1 MNTVEILRAN
11 RSGLQALD
19 NQTLHPMKLDSVL
32 SLTGW
37 VRGVGSCSPYF
48 HFKSR
53 FQAQNCDLSRK
64 QVDQSVA
71 NLEIHELPA
80 ARGCTYIVPKH
91 HFGIALALA
100 QFPDDE
106 PKMDTG
112 ERNLGFTWEQINK
125 LKAAVLDSLKS
136 GPADPRQ
143 LKETLGD
150 KVTSYGADGKK
161 YGITT
166 DLPGVLQRLQKEGRI
181 RRIPLDGRLDN
192 ERYAYTLW
200 EENPLADFK
209 LTKPELQA
217 KLAQLYF
224 NWIGPA
230 SLEEFVWFS
239 GFSKRDAKVAME
251 TNNLVEWQPGYFA
264 FQTHSDGLANF
275 EPENSSNPQFLTCL
289 DNLILLT
296 RNLALHIDDADRPL
310 VAQIE
315 GKEVPKG
322 SLFDLDNHPIFD
334 RGRLVGLWAYDQPN
348 QELVY
353 TAWGSDKDLIAQ
365 RAAETQTYIKEQL
378 GDARSFSMDSTKS
391 RQPRI
396 NLLREQPN
404 YHG

>member
-1 MNTVEILRAN
+1 MNPETLRAY
-11 RSGLQALD
+11 RSQLQWLD
-19 NQTLHPMKLDSVL
+19 DCHIAEESSTTRFHLAQQ
-32 SLTGW
+32 GW
-37 VRGVGSCSPYF
+37 IRGVGSCTPYNHF
-48 HFKSR
+48 HSR
-53 FQAQNCDLSRK
+53 AGLSRE
-64 QVDQSVA
+64 QVDQAVA

-80 ARGCTYIVPKH
+80 ARACTYIVPQQ
-91 HFGIALALA
+91 HFAIALALA
-100 QFPDDE
+100 QFPGDG
-106 PKMDTG
+106 PKMESG
-112 ERNLGFTWEQINK
+112 EKKLGLTWEQVNN
-125 LKAAVLDSLKS
+125 LKTAVLDALKS

-143 LKETLGD
+143 LKESLGD
-150 KVTSYGADGKK
+150 KVSSYGAEGKK

-166 DLPGVLQRLQKEGRI
+166 DLPGAIRRLQLDGKI

-192 ERYAYTLW
+192 ERYAYALW
-200 EENPLADFK
+200 PESPLADFT

-230 SLEEFVWFS
+230 SMEEFIWFS
-239 GFSKRDAKVAME
+239 SFSKRDAKAAMDASH
-251 TNNLVEWQPGYFA
+251 LIEWQPGYFA
-264 FQTHSDGLANF
+264 FQTHIDDLAHF
-275 EPENSSNPQFLTCL
+275 TPSAKSNPHFLTCL

-296 RNLALHIDDADRPL
+296 RNLALHIDEADRPL
-310 VAQIE
+310 IAQIE
-315 GKEVPKG
+315 GKELPKG

-334 RGRLVGLWAYDQPN
+334 RGRLVGLWAFDEPN

-353 TAWGSDKDLIAQ
+353 TAWAGDIDLIAQ
-365 RAAETQTYIKEQL
+365 RAADTETYIKEQL